1 MQQVLVQV
9 FKEWVE
15 GPLARHSFTDPSRY
29 AGLKIRACPYASR
42 NPYIKSEADIQ
53 MQFGSFLARRL
64 PSGLAVHAG
73 LSPYRGFPALRSD
86 LSVHSMPSDASLAAG
101 HNPVVDTVQVVIE
114 VTCADSQHPDW
125 LFEKGRVRQDL
136 EKLACLPQG
145 VERVLLLLDESLRID
160 ARHIHATR
168 DLARK
173 HRVTILSN
181 NEEFMREA
189 A

>member
-9 FKEWVE
+9 FKEWVD
-15 GPLARHSFTDPSRY
+15 GPLARHSFTDPLRY
-29 AGLKIRACPYASR
+29 AGLKSRACPYTSR

-53 MQFGSFLARRL
+53 MKFGGFLAERL

-73 LSPYRGFPALRSD
+73 LNPYRGFPALRSD
-86 LSVHSMPSDASLAAG
+86 LSVHRLPPDAAVQPKL
-101 HNPVVDTVQVVIE
+101 NPVVDTVQVVIE
-114 VTCADSQHPDW
+114 VKYADSQHPDW
-125 LFEKGRVRQDL
+125 LFEQGRIRQDL

-145 VERVLLLLDESLRID
+145 VGRVFLLLDESLRID
-160 ARHIHATR
+160 VRHIQETR
-168 DLARK
+168 AFARR
-173 HRVTILSN
+173 HSITVLSN

>member
-15 GPLARHSFTDPSRY
+15 GPLARHSFTDPTRY

-42 NPYIKSEADIQ
+42 NPYIKGKADIQ
-53 MQFGSFLARRL
+53 MKFGGFLAGRL

-73 LSPYRGFPALRSD
+73 LNPYRGFPALRAD
-86 LSVHSMPSDASLAAG
+86 LSVHRMPSDAALAPG
-101 HNPVVDTVQVVIE
+101 RNPVVDSVQAVIE
-114 VTCADSQHPDW
+114 VTYADSQHPDW
-125 LFEKGRVRQDL
+125 LFEKGRIRQDL

-168 DLARK
+168 ALARK
-173 HRVTILSN
+173 HRITILSN